1 MLSSKLIELRK
12 SRGLTQDELATKLF
26 ISRSMVAK
34 YETNKAYPTNEVMQ
48 RIANYFEISID
59 ELTTKEE
66 LIDKQ
71 SKVSD
76 NERSKNK
83 IIAILISIIGILIV
97 SIVAI
102 MWEIDVDTIET
113 EVDMAALSY
122 DAEHARFDL
131 IYFEESNPNIWHRKQ
146 HLYISE
152 FQPSAPDDTTQF
164 TIEGEDFFVQFNKYN
179 ISEDYKEFKTATL
192 YYHVTVRKNLFGIV
206 KGKGYYLEKVDF
218 HLE

>member
-1 MLSSKLIELRK
+1 MSNRERKSVDLEISKKNIVPSSKNNVFIYFKVKICYNIYKKAGENMLSSKLIELRK

-71 SKVSD
+71 SKASD

-83 IIAILISIIGILIV
+83 IIAILISIIGILNV
-97 SIVAI
+97 LMVAI
-102 MWEIDVDTIET
+102 MLEIDVDTIET
-113 EVDMAALSY
+113 EVDMVA
-122 DAEHARFDL
+122 
-131 IYFEESNPNIWHRKQ
+131 
-146 HLYISE
+146 
-152 FQPSAPDDTTQF
+152 
-164 TIEGEDFFVQFNKYN
+164 
-179 ISEDYKEFKTATL
+179 
-192 YYHVTVRKNLFGIV
+192 
-206 KGKGYYLEKVDF
+206 
-218 HLE
+218 

>member
-71 SKVSD
+71 SKASD

-83 IIAILISIIGILIV
+83 IIAILISIIGILNV
-97 SIVAI
+97 LMVAI
-102 MWEIDVDTIET
+102 MLEIDVDTIET
-113 EVDMAALSY
+113 EVDMVALSY

-131 IYFEESNPNIWHRKQ
+131 IYFEESNPNIWHRRQ

-152 FQPSAPDDTTQF
+152 FQPFAPDGTTQF

-206 KGKGYYLEKVDF
+206 KEKRYYLEKVDF
-218 HLE
+218 SLE

>member
-71 SKVSD
+71 SKASD

-83 IIAILISIIGILIV
+83 IIAILISIIGILNV
-97 SIVAI
+97 LMVAI
-102 MWEIDVDTIET
+102 MLEIDVDTIET
-113 EVDMAALSY
+113 EVDMVA
-122 DAEHARFDL
+122 
-131 IYFEESNPNIWHRKQ
+131 
-146 HLYISE
+146 
-152 FQPSAPDDTTQF
+152 
-164 TIEGEDFFVQFNKYN
+164 
-179 ISEDYKEFKTATL
+179 
-192 YYHVTVRKNLFGIV
+192 
-206 KGKGYYLEKVDF
+206 
-218 HLE
+218 